1 MLGYSYSGR
10 TAQAVKVLAAGR
22 TCQNHLHDTG
32 CVSREDVQML
42 RKLPDPANDT
52 SAFLRQGKPW
62 LASVD
67 DQPTESERSTR
78 RKSQAEGIEIRTLGL
93 FGINAPLRLH
103 GIVLQR
109 LRYERRTPL
118 LRRKVLN
125 WGLDSR

>member
-1 MLGYSYSGR
+1 M
-10 TAQAVKVLAAGR
+10 KVLAAAR
-22 TCQNHLHDTG
+22 ARQDHLLDTG
-32 CVSREDVQML
+32 CVSREEGQIL
-42 RKLPDPANDT
+42 RRLLNPTNDT
-52 SAFLRQGKPW
+52 SAFLRQEKPS

-67 DQPTESERSTR
+67 DQPSESERSTR
-78 RKSQAEGIEIRTLGL
+78 QKSQAEGIEIRTLGL

-125 WGLDSR
+125 SGPDSR